1 MNFIDAPAIEKEN
14 ANPVTYEGFRSSL
27 ATEIG
32 DNWNA
37 LLTVAEQSI
46 EAEGVFFVDPTLDD
60 LEIRRYSPD
69 SISDEYENMSL
80 TLEGSLGELDV
91 VYAGAYTDRE
101 SNQVV
106 DYTDYLLSLIH
117 I

>member
-1 MNFIDAPAIEKEN
+1 MNFIDARAIEKEN

-37 LLTVAEQSI
+37 LLTVAEQEI
-46 EAEGVFFVDPTLDD
+46 ESEGVFFVDPTLDD

-69 SISDEYENMSL
+69 SICLLYTSPSPRDL
-80 TLEGSLGELDV
+80 QGSRMPSS
-91 VYAGAYTDRE
+91 A
-101 SNQVV
+101 
-106 DYTDYLLSLIH
+106 
-117 I
+117 